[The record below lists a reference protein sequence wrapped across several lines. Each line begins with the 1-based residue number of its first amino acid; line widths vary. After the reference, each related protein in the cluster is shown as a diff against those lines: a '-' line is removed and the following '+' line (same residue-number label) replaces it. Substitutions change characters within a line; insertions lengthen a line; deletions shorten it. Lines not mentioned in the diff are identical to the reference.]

1 MDRENAGNGRSPR
14 REVAH
19 EDEVLAAVRD
29 AIRQI
34 EYGSVLIKIHQ
45 GGVVGIETSKK
56 LRLKDRTPGL

>member
-1 MDRENAGNGRSPR
+1 VDRENAVNGQSPR
-14 REVAH
+14 PDVAH

-56 LRLKDRTPGL
+56 LRLKDRTQGL